1 MLLTD
6 KVIASIS
13 CSTTFMS
20 DNQQLFA
27 YLGTLK
33 PSFLDFLLLS
43 GLESSSFHNVY
54 VQLLERE
61 KEEFPPFMPRS
72 SPYLRSIKKFQGTV
86 NQDIIYSL

>member
-6 KVIASIS
+6 KVMTLIS
-13 CSTTFMS
+13 FFTTFMS

-72 SPYLRSIKKFQGTV
+72 SPSLRSIK
-86 NQDIIYSL
+86 